1 MQRTR
6 LQSWQHA
13 HTNLLPFRF
22 RHPKLIMAQ
31 KEGPHSLPDLV
42 LDPTVVDQPQQLL
55 VLVTLCEE
63 LHVSTDTGSAA
74 DATSAPA
81 WPPPAPTALP
91 QDADSPTTKALSDP
105 HLGLSTARSPLQMGI
120 WGFTGPPQ
128 PQSSPPKLP
137 KGTTVPQ
144 ESALTALALPCCPPG
159 ISAICPQSVLS

>member
-1 MQRTR
+1 MQCTR

-91 QDADSPTTKALSDP
+91 QDADHHMLTHYKSSL
-105 HLGLSTARSPLQMGI
+105 RSPLGLKHSQKPPADGHLGI
-120 WGFTGPPQ
+120 YWP
-128 PQSSPPKLP
+128 
-137 KGTTVPQ
+137 TTAT
-144 ESALTALALPCCPPG
+144 E
-159 ISAICPQSVLS
+159 